1 MTDDDVLERLL
12 TERYSCRAFR
22 PEPVDGATLTRLFT
36 LAQRTASWCNA
47 QNWQVHLT
55 SGAATTAL
63 GAALTAS
70 LARGEGGSDLP
81 WPQRYTGL
89 HAERRRTTGYALY
102 SAVGIERSDH
112 EARAAQTSLNF
123 SFFGAPHVAVIT
135 CDRDLGVYG
144 AVDAGGYVSTL
155 LLAAQSLGVAA
166 IAQAAIAGCSG
177 AVRTHLALPDDRVVV
192 CAVSLGHAD
201 AADPANS
208 FRTGRAPLSE
218 VLTVVAPP

>member
-1 MTDDDVLERLL
+1 MSDADALERLL
-12 TERYSCRAFR
+12 TDRYSCRAFL
-22 PEPVDGATLTRLFT
+22 PQPVDEATLTRLFT
-36 LAQRTASWCNA
+36 VAQRTASWCNA
-47 QNWQVHLT
+47 QNWQVHLA

-63 GAALTAS
+63 SNALLAS

-81 WPQRYTGL
+81 WPEKYTGL
-89 HAERRRTTGYALY
+89 HGQRRRDTGYALY
-102 SAVGIERSDH
+102 SAVGIAREDRA
-112 EARAAQTSLNF
+112 ARAAQMNLNF

-177 AVRTHLALPDDRVVV
+177 AVRAHLELTDDRVVV
-192 CAVSLGHAD
+192 CAVSLGRAD
-201 AADPANS
+201 DAHPANS
-208 FRTGRAPLSE
+208 FRTDRAPLSE
-218 VLTVVAPP
+218 VVTVVEQG